1 MNTKNHIIGDKVLFL
16 YKNKVMES
24 VVAGWNKSEELK
36 NKHTMYKHRSL
47 QGQEVEIVDNVIV
60 FFECDTDG
68 LTVEKK
74 DCYSTKEELLKS
86 L

>member
-1 MNTKNHIIGDKVLFL
+1 MNTKNHIIGDKVFFL

-36 NKHTMYKHRSL
+36 NKHTMYK
-47 QGQEVEIVDNVIV
+47 QIVDNVIV
-60 FFECDTDG
+60 FFEGDTDG

-74 DCYSTKEELLKS
+74 DCYSTKEELLKN

>member
-1 MNTKNHIIGDKVLFL
+1 MNTKNHIIGDKVFFL

-24 VVAGWNKSEELK
+24 VVAGWSKSEELK
-36 NKHTMYKHRSL
+36 NKHSMYKHRSL
-47 QGQEVEIVDNVIV
+47 QGQDIEIVDNVIV
-60 FFECDTDG
+60 FFEGDTDG